1 VKSAAAAGTKHPT
14 REILHHWR
22 EAVPEDRLAH
32 LVKDATRALVRAL
45 QMRLAEHGVSFGHWT
60 FLRIL
65 WERDGLTQREL
76 SGQAG
81 VMEPTTFSALTAMEK
96 IGYVRRRRV
105 AENHKTSPCSHR
117 ENSRAEGR
125 LVPCEDVNRV
135 AVTNVG
141 GHFETREILIAII
154 EPRAT
159 KRAPQTARAA
169 YPRHGSSRVSSPRER
184 SGARALI
191 MDHQMASSPVPPG
204 SRSWAAPLS
213 LYVHIPWC
221 LRKYPYCDQLPR
233 ERGGLP
239 RTDTSM
245 R

>member
-76 SGQAG
+76 SGHAG

-105 AENHKTSPCSHR
+105 AENRKNIYVFLTAKG
-117 ENSRAEGR
+117 RALKEK
-125 LVPCEDVNRV
+125 LVPLAEDVNRV
-135 AVTNVG
+135 AVTDIPD
-141 GHFETREILIAII
+141 EDISKTREILIAII
-154 EPRAT
+154 ENLARDEARTADGARRVPSTRELARLIAAGT
-159 KRAPQTARAA
+159 KRRRSRA
-169 YPRHGSSRVSSPRER
+169 
-184 SGARALI
+184 
-191 MDHQMASSPVPPG
+191 
-204 SRSWAAPLS
+204 
-213 LYVHIPWC
+213 
-221 LRKYPYCDQLPR
+221 
-233 ERGGLP
+233 
-239 RTDTSM
+239 
-245 R
+245 

>member
-1 VKSAAAAGTKHPT
+1 MKSAAAAGTKHPT

-105 AENHKTSPCSHR
+105 AGNRKNVYVFLTAKG
-117 ENSRAEGR
+117 RALKEK
-125 LVPCEDVNRV
+125 LVPLAEDVNRV
-135 AVTNVG
+135 AVTG
-141 GHFETREILIAII
+141 LAEGDISKTREILIAII
-154 EPRAT
+154 ENLARDEA
-159 KRAPQTARAA
+159 RTAD
-169 YPRHGSSRVSSPRER
+169 
-184 SGARALI
+184 GARRVPSTRELARLI
-191 MDHQMASSPVPPG
+191 AAG
-204 SRSWAAPLS
+204 AKRRRSRP
-213 LYVHIPWC
+213 
-221 LRKYPYCDQLPR
+221 
-233 ERGGLP
+233 
-239 RTDTSM
+239 
-245 R
+245 

>member
-1 VKSAAAAGTKHPT
+1 VKSAAAAGPKHPT

-105 AENHKTSPCSHR
+105 AENRKNVYVFLTAKG
-117 ENSRAEGR
+117 RALKEK
-125 LVPCEDVNRV
+125 LVPLAEDVNRA
-135 AVTNVG
+135 AVTDIPD
-141 GHFETREILIAII
+141 EDISKTREILIAII
-154 EPRAT
+154 VNLARDEAR
-159 KRAPQTARAA
+159 TAD
-169 YPRHGSSRVSSPRER
+169 
-184 SGARALI
+184 GARRVPSTRELARLI
-191 MDHQMASSPVPPG
+191 AAG
-204 SRSWAAPLS
+204 AKRRRSRP
-213 LYVHIPWC
+213 
-221 LRKYPYCDQLPR
+221 
-233 ERGGLP
+233 
-239 RTDTSM
+239 
-245 R
+245 